1 MRLWTSRRVALGD
14 VGSGGAGGEDAGG
27 GDEVGD
33 AFDLVAPEADG
44 GVVEARYSTF
54 FAEDYMGKAGDV
66 GDGGGVGCGGG
77 GVGFAVGVRCGAGSA
92 QPVTLLVVLE
102 PEVLVEDA

>member
-1 MRLWTSRRVALGD
+1 MGD

-44 GVVEARYSTF
+44 GVVEARYSTL

-66 GDGGGVGCGGG
+66 GDGGGVGCGGDVG
-77 GVGFAVGVRCGAGSA
+77 GVWGVGSA
-92 QPVTLLVVLE
+92 QPLTLLVLLE

>member
-1 MRLWTSRRVALGD
+1 MSAM
-14 VGSGGAGGEDAGG
+14 VGVSG
-27 GDEVGD
+27 
-33 AFDLVAPEADG
+33 
-44 GVVEARYSTF
+44 
-54 FAEDYMGKAGDV
+54 
-66 GDGGGVGCGGG
+66 GGG

>member
-1 MRLWTSRRVALGD
+1 MGD

-44 GVVEARYSTF
+44 GVVEARYSSF
-54 FAEDYMGKAGDV
+54 FTQDYVREAGDV
-66 GDGGGVGCGGG
+66 GDGGGVWCGGG
-77 GVGFAVGVRCGAGSA
+77 GVGGIRCTGGA
-92 QPVTLLVVLE
+92 QPVALLVVLE

>member
-1 MRLWTSRRVALGD
+1 MGD

-44 GVVEARYSTF
+44 GVVEARYSSF
-54 FAEDYMGKAGDV
+54 FTQDYVREAGDV
-66 GDGGGVGCGGG
+66 GDGGGVWCGGDVG
-77 GVGFAVGVRCGAGSA
+77 GVWGVGSA
-92 QPVTLLVVLE
+92 QPVALLVVLE

>member
-33 AFDLVAPEADG
+33 AFYLVAPEADG
-44 GVVEARYSTF
+44 GVVEARYYTF
-54 FAEDYMGKAGDV
+54 FTEDYLREA
-66 GDGGGVGCGGG
+66 GGGETSMIW
-77 GVGFAVGVRCGAGSA
+77 ARCWLQGRAN
-92 QPVTLLVVLE
+92 V
-102 PEVLVEDA
+102 D

>member
-44 GVVEARYSTF
+44 RVVEARYSTF
-54 FAEDYMGKAGDV
+54 FAEDYVGEAGDV
-66 GDGGGVGCGGG
+66 GDGW
-77 GVGFAVGVRCGAGSA
+77 GVGFGGGFAIGVRCGAGSA
-92 QPVTLLVVLE
+92 QPVTLLMLLE
-102 PEVLVEDA
+102 PEVLVEDAE

>member
-44 GVVEARYSTF
+44 GVVKARYSSF
-54 FAEDYMGKAGDV
+54 FTQDYVREAGDV
-66 GDGGGVGCGGG
+66 GDGGGVG
-77 GVGFAVGVRCGAGSA
+77 CGAGSA